1 VGEREFRTSAC
12 GHYKLA
18 IEGLQRTDKSYLGG
32 KKRPHLLFLLSTQ
45 PRDSGAWLLS
55 SSRCA
60 RLLAAASYDAAAMA
74 VAAFAEARFVGIS
87 NSKALRAIFFDRVQF
102 DSALAM
108 DIAKQRLPG
117 TGLAAVC
124 CFTWDATANAGLLL
138 QPSVRPSAVAAAPR
152 LDGLHSILPALATPS
167 ASTPLLAAWHISQ
180 REKPRVKSAQVE
192 GMAVRTGRVMHDARR
207 VRCAVAEEQ
216 RGEGLCG

>member
-1 VGEREFRTSAC
+1 
-12 GHYKLA
+12 
-18 IEGLQRTDKSYLGG
+18 
-32 KKRPHLLFLLSTQ
+32 
-45 PRDSGAWLLS
+45 
-55 SSRCA
+55 
-60 RLLAAASYDAAAMA
+60 MA

-152 LDGLHSILPALATPS
+152 LDGLHSIFRWAGIL
-167 ASTPLLAAWHISQ
+167 
-180 REKPRVKSAQVE
+180 
-192 GMAVRTGRVMHDARR
+192 RR
-207 VRCAVAEEQ
+207 VFLLSESRALL
-216 RGEGLCG
+216 GEG